1 MAAPRVRIARRK
13 TRIFVSYDFD
23 HDRQLALLLQNQSKL
38 PAAPFETANWS
49 LKEAAPEAKWLL
61 SAVARIKRC
70 DVVLVLLGKHTHR
83 APGVRKEV
91 AVARRL
97 KKPIYQ
103 IKPRG
108 TVATP
113 VPNAGRVYLWT
124 FDNLKVLL
132 RPKPR
137 VR

>member
-1 MAAPRVRIARRK
+1 MAAPRVRIRRRK
-13 TRIFVSYDFD
+13 TKIFVSYDFD
-23 HDRQLALLLQNQSKL
+23 HDRQLAVLLQNQSKL

-61 SAVARIKRC
+61 RAAERIRRC

-108 TVATP
+108 TVASP

-124 FDNLKVLL
+124 FENLKTLL

-137 VR
+137 LK